1 MAGMFIKKRIKIA
14 NSQGL
19 HARPASI
26 FVRIANKF
34 ESDVTVKKGS
44 ERVNGK
50 SIMGLLT
57 LAASEGS
64 TIEIEISGPDA
75 DRAMQELEQFLMSDK
90 DGEDLPPA
98 GHKKDTQA

>member
-1 MAGMFIKKRIKIA
+1 MMFIKKKIKIK

-44 ERVNGK
+44 ESVNGK
-50 SIMGLLT
+50 SIMGLLV
-57 LAASEGS
+57 LAANQGS
-64 TIEIEISGPDA
+64 VIEIEVSGPDA
-75 DRAMQELEQFLMSDK
+75 EQAINELEYFLMHDPQN
-90 DGEDLPPA
+90 EDA
-98 GHKKDTQA
+98 GA